1 MSDATNTDPTT
12 PPRFTMPG
20 APDPVA
26 AGVMDDPGT
35 PDPADTPTS
44 VEGDGGGGP
53 LDSIPTGESTPAEPT
68 LEDAIAKAL
77 GLDSPDTGIPAP
89 VDGEPA
95 SGEGSSILP
104 DAGSS
109 TTTPD
114 GSAPVEPV
122 AGEPAPE
129 TPPAHPS
136 DNLIELAEGV
146 VVDRETILNL
156 HEWAQSLTPEEQ
168 RRVEWVLANPSAPS
182 PYPSAASGSGTPA
195 PYGPPAGA
203 GVAPYPP
210 VGYPAAGQPGMPVAP
225 GMAPGIPAQPAP
237 LDPSTITEKLGEL
250 AEVIPGLPEILAQ
263 QQQAILDQQ
272 AQIARFQQAQAQQAD
287 AQLNAERERIA
298 QGVRAGE
305 AAFIEAHPQLA
316 PTDLHYITQQAAQ
329 SGLMAAQMPRFDGDA
344 SAAYKATLETIMW
357 SDEKYRSMLV
367 QQQATEIANRH
378 AETQSRRDAASS
390 LSGSSGSV
398 ARDPQSA
405 PAGQPQMTMTD
416 YLRAVMAD
424 GL

>member
-1 MSDATNTDPTT
+1 MSDTPTNTDP
-12 PPRFTMPG
+12 PRFTLPG
-20 APDPVA
+20 APDPAA
-26 AGVMDDPGT
+26 AGVVDDPGT

-122 AGEPAPE
+122 TGEPAS
-129 TPPAHPS
+129 HPTDDLIDLGDGIVTNRS
-136 DNLIELAEGV
+136 DLVNLL
-146 VVDRETILNL
+146 
-156 HEWAQSLTPEEQ
+156 EWANSLTPEEQ
-168 RRVEWVLANPSAPS
+168 ARVEQALRNPSAPS

-225 GMAPGIPAQPAP
+225 GMAPGVPGQPTP

-305 AAFIEAHPQLA
+305 AAFIEAYPQLA
-316 PTDLHYITQQAAQ
+316 ATDLHYIAQQAAQ
-329 SGLMAAQMPRFDGDA
+329 SGLMAAQMPKFNGDA

-405 PAGQPQMTMTD
+405 PAGQPQMTMTE